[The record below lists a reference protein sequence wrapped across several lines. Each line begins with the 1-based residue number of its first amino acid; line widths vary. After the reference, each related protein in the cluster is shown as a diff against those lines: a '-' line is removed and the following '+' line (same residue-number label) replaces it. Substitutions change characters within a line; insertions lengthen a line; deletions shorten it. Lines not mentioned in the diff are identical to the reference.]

1 MGGHH
6 APLVSQFFF
15 LVRQSPLPR
24 DGSSRDLPITF
35 LLGISLRRSPDWPYS
50 TPRHWPFAYRRTRSH
65 IARRICLH
73 GHSRPHTAKHHQP
86 HGITYN
92 SRDPLRAASSLNSFT
107 GAVSP
112 VIGTP
117 LLFCTTQNAPNDI
130 AAGTPYFLAAFL
142 VAAALLL
149 SQRLGIGKAIKDN

>member
-1 MGGHH
+1 LLAAFAFMGIVG
-6 APLVSQFFF
+6 PTL
-15 LVRQSPLPR
+15 QSIISR
-24 DGSSRDLPITF
+24 TGSRTTQGIR
-35 LLGISLRRSPDWPYS
+35 LG
-50 TPRHWPFAYRRTRSH
+50 
-65 IARRICLH
+65 
-73 GHSRPHTAKHHQP
+73 
-86 HGITYN
+86 
-92 SRDPLRAASSLNSFT
+92 AASSLNSFT

-149 SQRLGIGKAIKDN
+149 SQHLGIGKAITDNQQ